1 MAERNFDFLETLGR
15 KRRLISGS
23 FVPNGSSAID
33 NTANTGSGFT
43 VAYTSTGLY
52 TITFKDKYA
61 KRLYADAA
69 LEQGTRT
76 QDVEVKAVDAPNGV
90 MTINGFSRGGTTLA
104 DITAAAGTRINF
116 VVVFDDSLHL

>member
-15 KRRLISGS
+15 KRRLIAGS

-33 NTANTGSGFT
+33 NTQNMGSGFT

-52 TITFKDKYA
+52 TITFKDKYS
-61 KRLYADAA
+61 KRLFADAS
-69 LEQGTRT
+69 LEQATRS
-76 QDVEVKAVDAPNGV
+76 QDVEVNAVDAPNGT
-90 MTINGFSRGGTTLA
+90 MTVNGYARGGTTLA
-104 DITAAAGTRINF
+104 DITAAGGTRINF